1 MSPLSTYFND
11 LNMNRIFLVDKLPAM
26 WYILLSSFVF
36 VAGGMVNFVGN
47 SPTLTVERRHS
58 MPTCIGDSAARE
70 EFNFRVT
77 NSTPSVIW
85 RTLKLGCAFDKTI
98 LGWQVASEPHKI
110 VKALIIAEPP
120 AAPADTQPVLLANGQ
135 RAIFRIPIML
145 PGNSFLLQITT
156 IQNKVDNEYPLL
168 YVVSCDEPINLGE
181 AGILDW
187 CRGNYLLIG
196 TVLSIILFCLLI
208 RYSFLISRR
217 RIW

>member
-1 MSPLSTYFND
+1 
-11 LNMNRIFLVDKLPAM
+11 MNRIFLVDKLPAM

-168 YVVSCDEPINLGE
+168 YVVSCEYNPF
-181 AGILDW
+181 
-187 CRGNYLLIG
+187 
-196 TVLSIILFCLLI
+196 LSTDSIFFFDFQKKNMVAVENCASVAVCWKFERRLLFCLL
-208 RYSFLISRR
+208 FNH
-217 RIW
+217 